1 MIGGNG
7 IGAVVKVIGLR
18 SIFLLILILA
28 ASLNPGKVHA
38 QGRVALVVGNATYLN
53 APALRNSGNDADD
66 ISQQLQRLGFDVLDG
81 RNLDGRAMRVALAR
95 FAQKLKGSDAALFY
109 YSGHGLQMDGQNYL
123 VPIDT
128 PVDGNSIMPFDL
140 VKLDDVIEALSY
152 STGTRLLILDACRSN
167 PFTKSLAQRNGTRGG
182 EVTRGLARIERTQ
195 GMLIA
200 YSTQANMIAADGSG
214 RNSPFTQAL
223 LRELQEPGLEVGTL
237 FRRVAI
243 EVNRNTQGQQTP
255 ELSVSLLGEFYLNQ
269 HESDIDAWKRLGP
282 SANAAALK
290 EFISKYPSSTL
301 VGAAQARIDVL
312 EIAGERERLIREYQ
326 EKEQQL
332 RRELDQAEEG
342 FRKASNELK
351 QIRQRNESIAAD
363 KDKKAGSGDQPA
375 AVAAAPEAERRE
387 QDRLAMQVSA
397 LEANK
402 KRLEEERA
410 SLERALQDKLMK
422 TQSDR
427 ARAEQRIWRE
437 NGRSPA
443 IASET
448 RAAPTTR
455 SAASCQDLTA
465 RAQLGDITDADRSAL
480 RLCR

>member
-38 QGRVALVVGNATYLN
+38 QGRVALVIGNATYLN

-66 ISQQLQRLGFDVLDG
+66 ISQQLQHLGFDVVDG

-95 FAQKLKGSDAALFY
+95 FAQKLKGTDAALFY

-152 STGTRLLILDACRSN
+152 STGTRLLILDACRNN

-243 EVNRNTQGQQTP
+243 QVNRDTQGQQMP

-269 HESDIDAWKRLGP
+269 HESDIEAWKKLGP

-290 EFISKYPSSTL
+290 AFIASYPSSTL

-312 EIAGERERLIREYQ
+312 EIAGERERLIREYAD
-326 EKEQQL
+326 KEQQL

-342 FRKASNELK
+342 FRKASTELK
-351 QIRQRNESIAAD
+351 QIRQRNESVAVD
-363 KDKKAGSGDQPA
+363 NKKASPGDQPA
-375 AVAAAPEAERRE
+375 TANAAPDAQRKE
-387 QDRLAMQVSA
+387 QDRLATQVSA

-422 TQSDR
+422 AQSDR
-427 ARAEQRIWRE
+427 ERAERIWKE

-443 IASET
+443 VASET
-448 RAAPTTR
+448 RAGPAAR
-455 SAASCQDLTA
+455 STASCQELTA

>member
-1 MIGGNG
+1 LIGGNG

-38 QGRVALVVGNATYLN
+38 QGRVALVIGNATYLN

-66 ISQQLQRLGFDVLDG
+66 ISQQLQHLGFDVVDG

-95 FAQKLKGSDAALFY
+95 FAQKLKGTDAALFY

-167 PFTKSLAQRNGTRGG
+167 PFTKSLAQRNGTRGV

-200 YSTQANMIAADGSG
+200 YSTQANMIAADGTG

-223 LRELQEPGLEVGTL
+223 LHELQEPGLEVGTL

-243 EVNRNTQGQQTP
+243 EVNRDTQGQQTP

-290 EFISKYPSSTL
+290 AFISSYPSSNL

-312 EIAGERERLIREYQ
+312 EVAGERERLIREYA

-342 FRKASNELK
+342 FRKASTELK
-351 QIRQRNESIAAD
+351 QIRQRNESIAV
-363 KDKKAGSGDQPA
+363 DKKAVPGDQPA
-375 AVAAAPEAERRE
+375 TVNAAPEAERKE
-387 QDRLAMQVSA
+387 QDRLATQVSA

-402 KRLEEERA
+402 KRLEEARA

-422 TQSDR
+422 AQSDR
-427 ARAEQRIWRE
+427 ERAEQRIWKE
-437 NGRSPA
+437 NARSPA
-443 IASET
+443 VASET
-448 RAAPTTR
+448 RAAPAGR